1 MTYAYLTGKPPD
13 RILVS
18 GLGLMSK
25 DTNKE
30 RFHMEYWIV
39 WGYTPVI
46 GLWAALDSREQA
58 EERQRA
64 WKCQNPGIKVSIYHQ
79 RGLCD
84 AS

>member
-1 MTYAYLTGKPPD
+1 
-13 RILVS
+13 
-18 GLGLMSK
+18 
-25 DTNKE
+25 
-30 RFHMEYWIV
+30 MEYWIV

-64 WKCQNPGIKVSIYHQ
+64 WKCQNPEIKVSIYHQ